1 MNNNF
6 STLQSW
12 HDLDLSALK
21 KCGSDEWHGPCPV
34 TGEGKDRFWVKPTA
48 QLIGC
53 RDCAPDGLSGTQFT
67 EHLTSIGWSRG
78 VSVSQTFDWTNYP
91 TGETVTQTRA
101 PTGDPK
107 YLWPKG
113 TKTDD
118 LVYLAR
124 HNPEADR
131 PLVFCEGAKAAN
143 AVASKLPADY
153 DVIGFVS
160 STRIPSVATLT
171 ALARGRACVVWPD
184 DDLPGA
190 QVATRLVSALARSA
204 SDVRTVVPARLG
216 LTGGHGHDAEQ
227 WRPADTKP
235 KGEFEAA
242 CGTAQP
248 APVEHFRSI
257 WTYTREANPDVLIP
271 GLAWRGRVSKIS
283 AAPKLGKTSLLAN
296 GIAAWQAGR
305 AFLGEAAGPPG
316 SVLYVSETP
325 LGLLRSWLE
334 RYGCP
339 SDAPILA
346 GDSAGVDAIAEAA
359 REHQPDLVIIDSL
372 TDLHAASDGGNLWNA
387 GDVRKLIQPLRAL
400 GCAVVLVHHV
410 RKSDGA
416 ARDSGDLEA
425 APDMNIAFDPG
436 YSFGADDPPPGPR
449 RLRYFGRWT
458 EPTRA
463 LTFTEADGYALAN
476 STRGEGPEG
485 GGGDPFTVGE
495 PVDPIDSQIKGFL
508 MEYPEGV
515 SQKAVRKAIRGA
527 RVARL
532 VARLKVVGTL
542 GPDKLWRCACT
553 TPSPPPEQAV
563 PDSQN
568 PPIGNSGTGGA
579 VPAVPVNGNL
589 GGTGTGTGTGTGSHP
604 IGEPPT
610 GTGSGN
616 RLREPLAGTKNTTPP
631 PPTGGSG
638 PRVQSPDKSVPPRDE
653 IPNTTVRAGTLLG
666 GDNDAKGGDVV
677 KHDRGCPKCFGK
689 GIDAFGK
696 PCDYV
701 KPIGSG
707 EHTEGIKRWD
717 DATATWVDAV
727 WPDDCGKQTGKLGNV
742 HLRPGWTVC
751 DGDQRIHIPL
761 RWNETEEAWEQ
772 AWRG

>member
-1 MNNNF
+1 MNNPT
-6 STLQSW
+6 TLQSW
-12 HDLDLSALK
+12 DSLDLSTLK
-21 KCGSDEWHGPCPV
+21 KTGADEHHGPCPV
-34 TGEGKDRFWVKPTA
+34 TGGGTDCFWIQPEHKLV
-48 QLIGC
+48 GC
-53 RDCAPDGLSGTQFT
+53 RSCSLDGGGLEGQQFK
-67 EHLTSIGWSRG
+67 EHLEALGA
-78 VSVSQTFDWTNYP
+78 TFGEHNVLLSYDWTNYL
-91 TGETVTQTRA
+91 TGETVTQTR
-101 PTGDPK
+101 TGGDLK
-107 YLWPKG
+107 YLWPRG
-113 TKTDD
+113 TKTDN
-118 LVYLAR
+118 LIYPAR
-124 HNPEADR
+124 YDR
-131 PLVFCEGAKAAN
+131 DATRPIVWTEGAKAAT
-143 AVASKLPADY
+143 AAASKLPADDY

-160 STRIPSVATLT
+160 ASKIPSADTLT
-171 ALARGRACVVWPD
+171 ALSRGRSCIVWPD

-190 QVATRLVSALARSA
+190 KVAARLVSALARSA

-227 WRPADTKP
+227 WRPADTNP
-235 KGEFEAA
+235 KDEFEAA

-257 WTYTREANPDVLIP
+257 WTYTTEANPDVLIP
-271 GLAWRGRVSKIS
+271 ALAWRGRVSKIS

-305 AFLGEAAGPPG
+305 TFLDEAVGPPG

-359 REHQPDLVIIDSL
+359 REHRPDLVIIDSL
-372 TDLHAASDGGNLWNA
+372 TDLHAASNGGNLWNA

-416 ARDSGDLEA
+416 SRDSGDLEA

-476 STRGEGPEG
+476 STGGEGPEG

-495 PVDPIDSQIKGFL
+495 PDDPLDGPLTGYL
-508 MEYPEGV
+508 MQHPEGV

-527 RVARL
+527 RVRRL

-542 GPDKLWRCACT
+542 GQDKLWRRAT
-553 TPSPPPEQAV
+553 DALPPPPKQAV

-568 PPIGNSGTGGA
+568 PLLGTREPGGGGSGGSGQWEPGRNRYGNRFPPYRGTA
-579 VPAVPVNGNL
+579 YGNRFR
-589 GGTGTGTGTGTGSHP
+589 
-604 IGEPPT
+604 EPPT
-610 GTGSGN
+610 GTGCKC
-616 RLREPLAGTKNTTPP
+616 EKHPP
-631 PPTGGSG
+631 SLSTGG
-638 PRVQSPDKSVPPRDE
+638 
-653 IPNTTVRAGTLLG
+653 
-666 GDNDAKGGDVV
+666 
-677 KHDRGCPKCFGK
+677 
-689 GIDAFGK
+689 
-696 PCDYV
+696 
-701 KPIGSG
+701 
-707 EHTEGIKRWD
+707 W
-717 DATATWVDAV
+717 
-727 WPDDCGKQTGKLGNV
+727 
-742 HLRPGWTVC
+742 
-751 DGDQRIHIPL
+751 
-761 RWNETEEAWEQ
+761 
-772 AWRG
+772 